1 VQDRGKRTGHSK
13 EQEVLPEVPVRHWVC
28 TFPWGVRA
36 VLGYDK
42 ELCRVAASAFAKEL
56 SRSLKQRAKRELG
69 LSSVDEAL
77 TGLVVVVQRT
87 DGAPRLNVH
96 LHVLGLDGVYV
107 EHEHGELAFHALC
120 TPSSDEVRD
129 IARRTALRLHR
140 AFQKQGRPSPWAVRR
155 PNAMGRGSY
164 RANRHRKVAGQ
175 TRSCAAAS
183 ARSARTRAARSAR
196 VFVR

>member
-1 VQDRGKRTGHSK
+1 
-13 EQEVLPEVPVRHWVC
+13 VLPEVPVRHWVC

-87 DGAPRLNVH
+87 DGALRLNVH

-107 EHEHGELAFHALC
+107 DAFSASLLLIHSGRAGRS
-120 TPSSDEVRD
+120 TTAS
-129 IARRTALRLHR
+129 ANTGQRTA
-140 AFQKQGRPSPWAVRR
+140 
-155 PNAMGRGSY
+155 
-164 RANRHRKVAGQ
+164 
-175 TRSCAAAS
+175 AAAG
-183 ARSARTRAARSAR
+183 
-196 VFVR
+196 